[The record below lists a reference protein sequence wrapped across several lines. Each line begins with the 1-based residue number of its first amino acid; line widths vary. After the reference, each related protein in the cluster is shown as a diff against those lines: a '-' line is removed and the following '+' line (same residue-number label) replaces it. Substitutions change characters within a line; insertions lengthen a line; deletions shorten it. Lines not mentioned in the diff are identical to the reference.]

1 MFAVKGHKS
10 ENVNLDD
17 DDDDDDNDS
26 VLSICMEHFFE
37 VTNLPLVPSINYNH
51 VRHFSHIARL
61 TEIVATMV
69 TGNEI
74 VNVTDMVL
82 YKVRVQARFCVLC
95 FCLHILCHY
104 QYI

>member
-10 ENVNLDD
+10 ENVSLDD
-17 DDDDDDNDS
+17 DDDDDDSDS

-37 VTNLPLVPSINYNH
+37 GTNLPLVPFINYNH
-51 VRHFSHIARL
+51 VRHFSHITRL
-61 TEIVATMV
+61 TEIATMV

-74 VNVTDMVL
+74 VNVMDMVL
-82 YKVRVQARFCVLC
+82 CKVRVQAGFYVLC
-95 FCLHILCHY
+95 FCLHILRHY